1 MSLLKL
7 SRLNDITQFNTF
19 PSFPSLTGQSPRVP
33 ECVVYLEASDELL
46 RDRVMNLPEKVIQEH
61 NYEQDHFLG
70 RLSKYRENDAEN
82 DTVLQY
88 FDEIDISPLHIG
100 DPYSIMYTYTLNHV

>member
-1 MSLLKL
+1 MQLK
-7 SRLNDITQFNTF
+7 TF
-19 PSFPSLTGQSPRVP
+19 QSFPSLTRQSPPVS

-100 DPYSIMYTYTLNHV
+100 NPHSRMCIFTLNRR

>member
-1 MSLLKL
+1 
-7 SRLNDITQFNTF
+7 
-19 PSFPSLTGQSPRVP
+19 
-33 ECVVYLEASDELL
+33 
-46 RDRVMNLPEKVIQEH
+46 MNLPEKVIQEH

-88 FDEIDISPLHIG
+88 LDEIDISPLHLG
-100 DPYSIMYTYTLNHV
+100 DPHSMIHIKPYMICKYILHVCICMYISMSVRDHQ

>member
-1 MSLLKL
+1 MSLLKH
-7 SRLNDITQFNTF
+7 SSSLNDITQFDTF
-19 PSFPSLTGQSPRVP
+19 PSFPSLTRQSPRLS

-88 FDEIDISPLHIG
+88 LDEIDISPLHLG
-100 DPYSIMYTYTLNHV
+100 DPHSMM